1 MTTEWTTPTIFS
13 QYVESGAETAHIPW
27 NDSNGW
33 AALLNRN
40 VNEKIGTNGTLTHI
54 ARSPK
59 HDILSKTYYVKC
71 QGFNFVN
78 LPDSPSG
85 IELRLTT
92 QRRGRITDE
101 TIQLCF
107 DNNTISENLAD
118 LIVDPVKIY
127 GGSTSLWSVK
137 NLSMSTIED
146 SKFGVVIRLQSHP
159 NYPHRD
165 EAYIN
170 AVELRIH

>member
-13 QYVESGAETAHIPW
+13 QYAESGAEQAHISW
-27 NDSNGW
+27 DDSKGW
-33 AALLNRN
+33 ASLLNRDI
-40 VNEKIGTNGTLTHI
+40 NEKIRTAGTLEHI

-59 HDILSKTYYVKC
+59 HDILTKTYYVKC
-71 QGFNFVN
+71 QGFNFIN
-78 LPDSPSG
+78 LPESPSG
-85 IELRLTT
+85 IELKLTT
-92 QRRGRITDE
+92 QRRGRVTDE

-107 DNNTISENLAD
+107 DDTVIGDNQAN
-118 LIVDPVKIY
+118 LIVDPIKIY
-127 GGSTSLWSVK
+127 GNKTSLWSVK
-137 NLSMSTIED
+137 NLSMSTIQD

>member
-13 QYVESGAETAHIPW
+13 QYAESGAEHAHISW
-27 NDSNGW
+27 DDSNGW
-33 AALLNRN
+33 SPLLNRD
-40 VNEKIGTNGTLTHI
+40 VNEKIRTTGTLVHI

-59 HDILSKTYYVKC
+59 HDILTKTYYVKC

-85 IELRLTT
+85 IELKLST

-107 DNNTISENLAD
+107 DDQVISDNLAN
-118 LIVDPVKIY
+118 LIVDPIKVY
-127 GGSTSLWSVK
+127 GSSTSLWSVK
-137 NLSMSTIED
+137 NLSMSTIQD

-159 NYPHRD
+159 NYPHND

>member
-13 QYVESGAETAHIPW
+13 QYAESGAETAHIPW
-27 NDSNGW
+27 DDSKGW
-33 AALLNRN
+33 GALLNKNTNDSLR
-40 VNEKIGTNGTLTHI
+40 TNGTLIHI

-71 QGFNFVN
+71 QGFNFIN
-78 LPDSPSG
+78 LPESPSG
-85 IELRLTT
+85 IELKLTT

-107 DNNTISENLAD
+107 DDKVIGDNQAN
-118 LIVDPVKIY
+118 LIVDPIKIY
-127 GGSTSLWSVK
+127 GNKTSLWSVK
-137 NLSMSTIED
+137 NLSMSTIQD

>member
-13 QYVESGAETAHIPW
+13 QYAESGAEQAHISW
-27 NDSNGW
+27 DDSNGW
-33 AALLNRN
+33 SALLNQN
-40 VNEKIGTNGTLTHI
+40 VNEKIRTSGTLVHI

-59 HDILSKTYYVKC
+59 HDILTKTYYIKC

-78 LPDSPSG
+78 LPESLSG
-85 IELRLTT
+85 IEFRLTT

-101 TIQLCF
+101 TIQLCL
-107 DNNTISENLAD
+107 DENIISDNLAN
-118 LIVDPVKIY
+118 LIVDPIKVY
-127 GGSTSLWSVK
+127 GSSTSLWSVK
-137 NLSMSTIED
+137 NLSMSTIQD
-146 SKFGVVIRLQSHP
+146 LKFGVVIRLQSHP